1 VKFNDDLEEDFGVDG
16 RQDSWLPNL
25 YRASTLK
32 SKLIGYKNDSER
44 KIRNEIDSLHINYNN
59 INNNHASISP
69 AVSNFK

>member
-1 VKFNDDLEEDFGVDG
+1 LEEDFGVDG

-25 YRASTLK
+25 PHTYHRASTLK